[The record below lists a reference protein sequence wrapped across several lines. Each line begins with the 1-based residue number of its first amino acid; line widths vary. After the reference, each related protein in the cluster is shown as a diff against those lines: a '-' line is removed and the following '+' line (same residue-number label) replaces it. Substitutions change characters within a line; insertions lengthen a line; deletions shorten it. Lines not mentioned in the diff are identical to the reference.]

1 MMQQMS
7 SIITERINYS
17 VCSTYVRTYVLFSH
31 NAIDS
36 YTSIIHCSLMTS
48 SYWRPKGV
56 QSAAVDAVRD
66 HSGTSSS
73 DLLPALTN
81 RHKHLSVDQQ
91 RQLLPIFHCRR
102 QILYALEKY
111 TTVVLVGGS
120 FISDQ

>member
-1 MMQQMS
+1 MTS
-7 SIITERINYS
+7 S
-17 VCSTYVRTYVLFSH
+17 
-31 NAIDS
+31 
-36 YTSIIHCSLMTS
+36 S

-56 QSAAVDAVRD
+56 QVGLDVVRD
-66 HSGTSSS
+66 HSGASSC

-111 TTVVLVGGS
+111 NSVVLVGGS
-120 FISDQ
+120 FILDLIDSILLSVFT